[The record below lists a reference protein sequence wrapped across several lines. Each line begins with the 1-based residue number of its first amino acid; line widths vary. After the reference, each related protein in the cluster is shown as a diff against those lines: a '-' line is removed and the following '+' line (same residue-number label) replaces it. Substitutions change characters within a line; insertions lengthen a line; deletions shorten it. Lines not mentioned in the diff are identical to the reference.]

1 MQIILEEHEIKA
13 ALVAYANSIV
23 QLKDDQEIDIEM
35 KAGRGENGYSA
46 TLNVTTKVQASST
59 KTTRASKPPVVETA
73 KAEVITAAPVKAGL
87 FNKPAVIAEAQ
98 AQAEEPVA
106 GISTGEDR
114 GEAEEVIT
122 EEERAEAESRTE
134 EPVVATQV
142 EAEAPVE
149 KPKSIFNFQKPA
161 ANG

>member
-1 MQIILEEHEIKA
+1 MQIILEQNEIEQ
-13 ALVAYANSIV
+13 ALVAYATSII
-23 QLKDDQEIDIEM
+23 QLKDDQDVSIDM
-35 KAGRGENGYSA
+35 KAGRGDNGYSA
-46 TLNVTTKVQASST
+46 TLNITTKAPAAAAKATRT
-59 KTTRASKPPVVETA
+59 KPAVVETV
-73 KAEVITAAPVKAGL
+73 KAEVATAAPAKAGL
-87 FNKPAVIAEAQ
+87 FNKPAVVAEAQ